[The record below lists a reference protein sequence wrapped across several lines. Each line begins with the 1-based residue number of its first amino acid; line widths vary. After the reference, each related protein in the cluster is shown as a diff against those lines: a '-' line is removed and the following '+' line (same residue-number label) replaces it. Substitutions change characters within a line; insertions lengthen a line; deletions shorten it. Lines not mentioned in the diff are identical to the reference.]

1 MVQARSADGE
11 RLKFYK
17 PDLVAWREAFAEK
30 ARENGIAMVAT
41 RRMDN
46 AMTRP
51 FTKEHAG
58 AYDRAQR
65 DPRYPVSARTIE
77 RVEAKRQRRLDG
89 QTLIANGDAIAVAW
103 RTTAATM
110 RNVGVTGLALT
121 AAEAIGKNLLR
132 YRDGQAGKEA
142 SDAGMD
148 HRETSEPGQKSF
160 LTHPAM
166 KELIALIGDL
176 DMAQTPLEMRQK
188 MDRVNKALDGMS
200 ETLPEAERGRF
211 EQYREDVND
220 KMHERLARLQF
231 EAEQQRKA
239 GASGGGEPTPER
251 EARGRDLPA
260 REDARNPE
268 TSHRDAEAA
277 RSRQDQQQER
287 NKKRVR
293 QAEEQDRRTQRSN
306 DNDYER

>member
-17 PDLVAWREAFAEK
+17 PDLVGWREAFAEK

-58 AYDRAQR
+58 AYNRAQR
-65 DPRYPVSARTIE
+65 DPRYSVSARTIE

-89 QTLIANGDAIAVAW
+89 QTLVANGDAIAAAW
-103 RTTAATM
+103 QTTAATM
-110 RNVGVTGLALT
+110 RTVGVTGLALT
-121 AAEAIGKNLLR
+121 AADAIGRNLLR
-132 YRDGQAGKEA
+132 YRDGQGGRGT
-142 SDAGMD
+142 SDTVTD
-148 HRETSEPGQKSF
+148 HRETGEQGQKSF

-188 MDRVNKALDGMS
+188 MDRVNKALDAMG
-200 ETLPEAERGRF
+200 ETLPEAEQSRF

-220 KMHERLARLQF
+220 KMHDRLARLQF
-231 EAEQQRKA
+231 DTEQQRRA
-239 GASGGGEPTPER
+239 GTSGGGEPVPER

-268 TSHRDAEAA
+268 SPRREAEIA

-287 NKKRVR
+287 NKKKVR

>member
-41 RRMDN
+41 RRMDH

-58 AYDRAQR
+58 AYNRAKR
-65 DPRYPVSARTIE
+65 DPRYPVSAKTVE
-77 RVEAKRQRRLDG
+77 RVEAKRQRRIDR
-89 QTLIANGDAIAVAW
+89 QTLVANGDAIAAAW
-103 RTTAATM
+103 QTTAATM
-110 RNVGVTGLALT
+110 RNVGVTGLAFT

-132 YRDGQAGKEA
+132 YRDGQAGRGPSDTVADRREA
-142 SDAGMD
+142 SK
-148 HRETSEPGQKSF
+148 PGQESF
-160 LTHPAM
+160 LSHPGM
-166 KELIALIGDL
+166 RELNVLIGDL

-188 MDRVNKALDGMS
+188 MDRVNKALDAMG
-200 ETLPEAERGRF
+200 ETLPEAEQSRF

-220 KMHERLARLQF
+220 KMHDRLARLQF
-231 EAEQQRKA
+231 EADQQRRA
-239 GASGGGEPTPER
+239 GASGAGEPTTER
-251 EARGRDLPA
+251 EARARDLPA
-260 REDARNPE
+260 REDARQPE
-268 TSHRDAEAA
+268 TPRREAEAA
-277 RSRQDQQQER
+277 RSRRDQEQER
-287 NKKRVR
+287 NKKKVR

-306 DNDYER
+306 ENDYER